1 MGKIWIVMRSEFVR
15 RVRSKWFIIGT
26 LLAPVGMLAITMLPA
41 AITYMAVERGERTVA
56 VLDESGRLFEHFPDD
71 PGVRFK
77 PADIS
82 VSEARV
88 AVEAG
93 IFDGYLLL
101 PSTLAEG
108 IGTATYVSSGGA
120 GMGISGRLNRIVNRA
135 VERHRL
141 LEQDASPEIMAVL
154 EQRVEVRTSRIAAG
168 TDEARDSMA
177 SSLAGYL
184 MGFVIY
190 MSVFIYGAMVM
201 HGVIEEKTSRVVEI
215 MASSVRP
222 FELLMGKVLGIGAM
236 GLFQMILWGILLIA
250 GAFVIGGVAGIFID
264 PATLTADVPGAEVP
278 DIPGLGSFSIPWT
291 IVFWFFLFF
300 LGGYLLYASLFA
312 SVGAAVEQSQDAQS
326 LMFPVTIPIIIPILF
341 ISYVIEEPNAPLS
354 VALSLVPFFSPIL
367 MMVRLGAANVPLYEV
382 IASFVLL
389 IAGFLVA
396 IWMSARIYRIGIL
409 MYGKKASF
417 RDLAR
422 WVRM

>member
-1 MGKIWIVMRSEFVR
+1 MGKIWIVLKSEFIR

-26 LLAPVGMLAITMLPA
+26 LLAPVGMLAITILPA
-41 AITYMAVERGERTVA
+41 AITYLAVERGERS
-56 VLDESGRLFEHFPDD
+56 VLVIDESGVLFEHFKEER
-71 PGVRFK
+71 GVVFEASRM
-77 PADIS
+77 S
-82 VSEARV
+82 VSEARA

-93 IFDGYLLL
+93 LYDGYLLL
-101 PSTLAEG
+101 PETLAQG
-108 IGTATYVSSGGA
+108 IGSATYLSSGGA

-141 LEQDASPEIMAVL
+141 FEQQASPEIIAVL

-168 TDEARDSMA
+168 KDAGGDSMT

-222 FELLMGKVLGIGAM
+222 FDLLMGKVLGIGAM
-236 GLFQMILWGILLIA
+236 GLLQMLLWGILLIG
-250 GAFVIGGVAGIFID
+250 GAFLIGGVAGMFID
-264 PATLTADVPGAEVP
+264 PGAITMDLASGEIPELPGIGA
-278 DIPGLGSFSIPWT
+278 ISIPWAV
-291 IVFWFFLFF
+291 VFWFLLYF

-312 SVGAAVEQSQDAQS
+312 AVGAAVDQSQDAQS

-354 VALSLVPFFSPIL
+354 IGLSMVPLFSPIL

-382 IASFVLL
+382 ITSFSLL
-389 IAGFLVA
+389 IAGFLIA

>member
-1 MGKIWIVMRSEFVR
+1 
-15 RVRSKWFIIGT
+15 
-26 LLAPVGMLAITMLPA
+26 
-41 AITYMAVERGERTVA
+41 
-56 VLDESGRLFEHFPDD
+56 
-71 PGVRFK
+71 
-77 PADIS
+77 
-82 VSEARV
+82 
-88 AVEAG
+88 
-93 IFDGYLLL
+93 
-101 PSTLAEG
+101 
-108 IGTATYVSSGGA
+108 
-120 GMGISGRLNRIVNRA
+120 
-135 VERHRL
+135 
-141 LEQDASPEIMAVL
+141 
-154 EQRVEVRTSRIAAG
+154 
-168 TDEARDSMA
+168 MA

-184 MGFVIY
+184 MGFIIY

-201 HGVIEEKTSRVVEI
+201 HGVMEEKTSRVVEI

-222 FELLMGKVLGIGAM
+222 FDLLMGKVLGIGAM

-278 DIPGLGSFSIPWT
+278 DIPGLGTFSIPWT

-354 VALSLVPFFSPIL
+354 VGLSLVPFFSPIL